1 MRNSLAKWVGRSQNT
16 VLKQAAAAFLPRTFF
31 KQVMAGQKGFGP
43 FCTLS
48 FDCDFPRDIEVLP
61 QLIKLLERYAC
72 CGSFACIGQW
82 VREFPEEHRALV
94 AAGHEL
100 VNHTETHPNLFH
112 PDYDYAC
119 VEGLNRRRFNQI
131 TASERQGEI
140 EQCHHTFAQ
149 ILDYVPQG
157 FRTPHFGHLHVED
170 VYPMLRDLGYLFSS
184 SVLAS
189 GPGGG
194 VPFKTSAAVWEF
206 PVSPCPDHPF
216 GVFDSWHS
224 LGKHHGAHQNPGDLA
239 GLFAILGEQVERQGG
254 YVNVYFD
261 PRVAMDSGEL
271 ERMLQY
277 LSASSIE
284 VLGYGLL
291 AERLRVPVP
300 ALEKSTE

>member
-1 MRNSLAKWVGRSQNT
+1 MRNRLAKWVGRSQST
-16 VLKQAAAAFLPRTFF
+16 MLKRGAAAFFPRTFF
-31 KQVMAGQKGFGP
+31 KEVMAGQKGFGP

-61 QLIKLLERYAC
+61 QLIKLLEDYGCRA
-72 CGSFACIGQW
+72 SFACIGRW
-82 VREFPEEHRALV
+82 VREFPDEHRALV

-119 VEGLNRRRFNQI
+119 VEGLSRRRFNQL
-131 TASERQGEI
+131 TPSERREEI
-140 EQCHHTFAQ
+140 EQCHLTFAQ
-149 ILDYVPQG
+149 ILDYIPRG

-189 GPGGG
+189 GPVGG
-194 VPFKTSAAVWEF
+194 VPFKTSAEVWEF

-224 LGKHHGAHQNPGDLA
+224 LGKHRGAHRKPGELA

-254 YVNVYFD
+254 YVNVYLD
-261 PRVAMDSGEL
+261 PRAAIDSGEL
-271 ERMLQY
+271 QGMLQY
-277 LSASSIE
+277 LSNSNIE
-284 VLGYGLL
+284 VLDYGLL
-291 AERLRVPVP
+291 VERLKLPVP
-300 ALEKSTE
+300 ALEKSIE